1 MKKTFLLGLSTLWL
15 FGAIHWQSDFQS
27 AYQKSLQSGKPLFL
41 FIERKSPPCRW
52 CKRMK
57 KTTLSDPAIASYI
70 DTHFIPVKVA
80 REEGDFPKELYPR
93 YVPTIYVIQKQKVIK
108 TIVGYWS
115 PKDFQS
121 DLKDIERSLE

>member
-1 MKKTFLLGLSTLWL
+1 MKRVALLLATTLTL
-15 FGAIHWQSDFQS
+15 FGAIHWQNDFQS
-27 AYQKSLQSGKPLFL
+27 AYQKSLQTGKPLFL
-41 FIERKSPPCRW
+41 FIERDNPPCHW
-52 CKRMK
+52 CERMK
-57 KTTLSDPAIASYI
+57 KTTLSDPTIASYI

-121 DLKDIERSLE
+121 DLKDIERSLK